1 MECGAG
7 GTNWESLQCSLC
19 PGELRLHWRGGQI
32 YELDISD
39 PSRPQAMGKALLPG
53 IVAGIYVEGF
63 YAYVADGYAG
73 LGMIDVSTPSAPRA

>member
-1 MECGAG
+1 
-7 GTNWESLQCSLC
+7 
-19 PGELRLHWRGGQI
+19 
-32 YELDISD
+32 LDISD